1 MEVDRPATK
10 LCVWKLIIPEL
21 FHFNTCVPE
30 MFNVKI
36 ATSTSSK
43 FYTH

>member
-1 MEVDRPATK
+1 

-30 MFNVKI
+30 MFNTPMPEDNNINK
-36 ATSTSSK
+36 
-43 FYTH
+43 